1 MFVINNSIIAIE
13 MNQILNRFY
22 TTKETRI
29 ETGCYG
35 VVHIYTGV
43 NGITKAV
50 ILKDRFSSMQE
61 AKPFAQELNY
71 QKSETNKQV

>member
-1 MFVINNSIIAIE
+1 

-22 TTKETRI
+22 ATKETRI